1 MNIRYDIL
9 ISLRV
14 EHNYFADKFFDAFEL
29 MPDEDTQRSIR
40 DSGLLTRKTQNS
52 WFLLYQSKG
61 PRGTTANALLNK
73 EFTFILNIKDD
84 SFAQYTSGQYIPE
97 PNAIEFYA
105 ASIDNKLLS
114 SSRFI
119 EPPVF
124 DYSIQ
129 HSERP
134 VNITLKKFKGEIL
147 KDVAIVEPSVKFY
160 SFDVT
165 ATGEAA
171 YDISENTL
179 PVTDAGKREIFVY
192 EPYFANPFYGIIYF
206 KVFQATNENT
216 NQYNLLFEKK

>member
-1 MNIRYDIL
+1 MNIRYDTL
-9 ISLRV
+9 ISLRI
-14 EHNYFADKFFDAFEL
+14 EHNYFTDKFFDAFEL
-29 MPDEDTQRSIR
+29 MPDEKTKKSIR
-40 DSGLLTRKTQNS
+40 NSGLLIKKSRNT
-52 WFLLYQSKG
+52 WYLLYQSKG
-61 PRGTTANALLNK
+61 PWGITVDTLINK
-73 EFTFILNIKDD
+73 EFTFILSIKDD
-84 SFAQYTSGQYIPE
+84 SFAQYTNDQYIPN
-97 PNAIEFYA
+97 PKAIEFYA

-119 EPPVF
+119 EPMVF
-124 DYSIQ
+124 NYSIQ

-147 KDVAIVEPSVKFY
+147 KDVAIIEPSTKSY

-192 EPYFANPFYGIIYF
+192 EPYFDNPFYGIIYF
-206 KVFQATNENT
+206 KVFQAASEKT
-216 NQYNLLFEKK
+216 NQYNLLFDKK